1 MAEVDSELSFD
12 CGYSEYAKEQHK
24 KRVLKNP
31 DRIAYAIKQ
40 LESHGIEYELKNEMT
55 GHFHCWKKSDHSLV
69 QFYAGTGKIM
79 GYNKLRGIRS
89 LIKICESETRRKTKD
104 E

>member
-1 MAEVDSELSFD
+1 MKEKDSELSFD

-24 KRVLKNP
+24 KRVSKNP
-31 DRIAYAIKQ
+31 ERIAYAIKQ
-40 LESHGIEYELKNEMT
+40 FKIHGIEYELKNETT
-55 GHFHCWKKSDHSLV
+55 GHFHCRKKADHSLI

-79 GYNKLRGIRS
+79 GYSNLRGIKN
-89 LIKICESETRRKTKD
+89 LIKICESDTRRKKD